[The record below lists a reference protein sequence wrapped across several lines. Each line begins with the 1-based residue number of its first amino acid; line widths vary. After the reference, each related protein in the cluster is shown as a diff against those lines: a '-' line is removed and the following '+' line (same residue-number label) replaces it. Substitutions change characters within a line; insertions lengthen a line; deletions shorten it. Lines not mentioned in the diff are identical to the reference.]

1 MAQQVIGRPVRV
13 PTREVWTG
21 GSQELVTWLLEHPSV
36 INDALDLELS
46 TVTRGRRGAAITPD
60 LLAEDPGGGLCV
72 LEVALG
78 RAGSTGLGRLVT
90 YVSALQAQMAVWIVE
105 EIAAEHVAAVN
116 WLNRSGVAKFF
127 LLQMHCFKG
136 VEGTITYLVTRVVGP
151 SPLVRSA
158 ESERRRM
165 TERSDLRLSF
175 FDRLSAQANA
185 PVMVSPMRGMTSVTH
200 RLTRLAGVTYNFVA
214 DATECGAEVRIV
226 GVGERQR
233 EALVIYQVLLKQR
246 DAIEAALYP
255 DALVWESLGSGHYRI
270 ASMITGGY
278 DAPESDWDEIQ
289 IQLMD
294 VMGRLRGVFKK
305 YLHNL

>member
-21 GSQELVTWLLEHPSV
+21 GSQELVTWLLEHPSA

-46 TVTRGRRGAAITPD
+46 TVTRGRRGAAIAPD

-78 RAGSTGLGRLVT
+78 RAGNTGLGRLVT
-90 YVSALQAQMAVWIVE
+90 YVSALQAEMAVWIVE
-105 EIAAEHVAAVN
+105 EIAAEHVAAMN
-116 WLNRSGVAKFF
+116 WLNRSGIARFY
-127 LLQMHCFKG
+127 LLQLQCFKG
-136 VEGTITYLVTRVVGP
+136 PEGTITHLITRVLGP

-165 TERSDLRLSF
+165 VERSDLRLAF
-175 FDRLSAQANA
+175 FDRLCSQANA
-185 PVMVSPMRGMTSVTH
+185 PVMVSPRRGMTSVTH

-214 DATECGAEVRIV
+214 DAAECGAEVRIA

-233 EALVIYQVLLKQR
+233 EALVIYQVLFKQR
-246 DAIEAALYP
+246 DAIEAALHP
-255 DALVWESLGSGHYRI
+255 DVLVWESLGSGHYRI
-270 ASMITGGY
+270 ASMIAGGY

-294 VMGRLRGVFKK
+294 VMARLRSVMKK
-305 YLHNL
+305 YLHKL

>member
-46 TVTRGRRGAAITPD
+46 TLTRGRRGAAITPD

-127 LLQMHCFKG
+127 LLQMHCFRG

-165 TERSDLRLSF
+165 TERSELRLSF

-278 DAPESDWDEIQ
+278 DAPESDWDEIH